1 MITMLVTF
9 CNTLVTNLMMHL
21 YLKPRLHWLTA
32 IPLFT
37 TIIFMFMAIIKSIG
51 WLRFMTIWFT
61 IQKMYSKIYSILSAN
76 THHVSIFG
84 GTHTNSRVLKYVW
97 AQHCVP
103 QRLYFQTLSILRKVT
118 FVRIHADWNSDVI
131 DCLFWELFLITH
143 ATVFEVIFPIFA
155 VYDQLISDSR
165 PA

>member
-1 MITMLVTF
+1 MLVTF

-37 TIIFMFMAIIKSIG
+37 TIIFMFMAIIISIG

-84 GTHTNSRVLKYVW
+84 GHPYQLKGTKICLGSTLCASKTIFSNVINFEEGYLCENPCWLKFWCYWLPLLRPLFENSCYSFW
-97 AQHCVP
+97 SNFS
-103 QRLYFQTLSILRKVT
+103 YFCSLWSTDFR
-118 FVRIHADWNSDVI
+118 
-131 DCLFWELFLITH
+131 
-143 ATVFEVIFPIFA
+143 
-155 VYDQLISDSR
+155 
-165 PA
+165 